1 MSREKRLIVWKILE
15 NFDCRSYPV
24 SKMGEAEINE
34 LYNVPLIEIDYN
46 HRLVKTQNNLFQ
58 ALLLK
63 RQIHLIYDMICNLS

>member
-34 LYNVPLIEIDYN
+34 LYNIPLIEIDYN
-46 HRLVKTQNNLFQ
+46 HRLVKSQNNLF
-58 ALLLK
+58 
-63 RQIHLIYDMICNLS
+63 